1 MAMVE
6 SDTQIIIK
14 YISWGE
20 NMKIESLDIEGIGGI
35 KKLYLNFSDGFN
47 VICGANG
54 IGKTTILNI
63 IADIFS
69 GGHTKLKRNSQYNEG
84 QYIAKYY
91 DEKEIHEVQRKI
103 KDFTPNETTNLVS
116 SEYAKYLLRFDV
128 NRNYEYIAL
137 SALMPDPV
145 RDRYD
150 NGREVE
156 KGIQAQDI
164 KNWFINRFAFSEKIG
179 SLTPEEIDNY
189 NIAKKIFGVL
199 DETVRFKTVL
209 AKSFDIILSTQG
221 GDIYF
226 EYLSAGY
233 KSCIYIIMGI
243 IKEIEYRFG
252 KTPIKI
258 SDFDGCILIDEIE
271 EHLHP
276 AWQAR
281 LVKTLKQIFPKCQ
294 FIVSTHSPSIL
305 QSVEENEIIPLHF
318 NEKHETS
325 IKELKLGKYG
335 LQGWSLDEILKDVM
349 DIPSTTSDLYQ
360 EVIDAFDRAMEDE
373 NITEIK
379 RNFAIL
385 DEMLHPKSILRRLLR
400 IQMAGMEE

>member
-1 MAMVE
+1 
-6 SDTQIIIK
+6 
-14 YISWGE
+14 
-20 NMKIESLDIEGIGGI
+20 MKIESLDIEGIGGI

>member
-1 MAMVE
+1 M
-6 SDTQIIIK
+6 
-14 YISWGE
+14 GE

-35 KKLYLNFSDGFN
+35 KKLNLNFSDGFN

-69 GGHTKLKRNSQYNEG
+69 SGYTKLKRNSQYDEG

-91 DEKEIHEVQRKI
+91 NGKESYKVQRKI
-103 KDFTPNETTNLVS
+103 KDFTPKETTSLVS
-116 SEYAKYLLRFDV
+116 NEYAKYLLRFNV
-128 NRNYEYIAL
+128 NRNYDYIEL
-137 SALMPDPV
+137 SALVPDPL
-145 RDRYD
+145 R
-150 NGREVE
+150 GRFENSLEAE
-156 KGIQAQDI
+156 KGVQAEDI
-164 KNWFINRFAFSEKIG
+164 KNWFINRFAFSDKRD
-179 SLTPEEIDNY
+179 SLSPEEIDNY
-189 NIAKKIFGVL
+189 NIAKEIFGVL
-199 DETVRFKTVL
+199 DETVKFKTVL
-209 AKSFDIILSTQG
+209 SKSFDIILSTQG
-221 GDIYF
+221 GEIYF

-281 LVKTLKQIFPKCQ
+281 LVKTLKRIFPKCQ

-305 QSVEENEIIPLHF
+305 QSVEKSEIIPLHF

-335 LQGWSLDEILKDVM
+335 LQGWSLDEILTDVM
-349 DIPSTTSDLYQ
+349 DIPSTTSDIYQ
-360 EVIDAFDRAMEDE
+360 EVINAFDKAMEEED
-373 NITEIK
+373 ISEIK
-379 RNFAIL
+379 RNFKIL
-385 DEMLHPKSILRRLLR
+385 DEMLHPKSTLRKLLQ